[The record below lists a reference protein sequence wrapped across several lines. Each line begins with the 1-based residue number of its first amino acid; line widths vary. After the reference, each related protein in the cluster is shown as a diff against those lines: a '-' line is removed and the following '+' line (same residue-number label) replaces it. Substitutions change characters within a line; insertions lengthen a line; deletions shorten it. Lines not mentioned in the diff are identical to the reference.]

1 MLENVRY
8 VNSQGAEL
16 VFGENGIY
24 VNENDLRDW
33 EWSFSTE
40 YGKISN
46 FKRKASTKT
55 LPVQIWAES
64 EEKGTE
70 IRNRLHDLALVDI
83 SAGKPGRLYVGDCYL
98 LCYITGSKK
107 SGYLTSKRMMSVSL
121 TISTS
126 EDVWYQERVLW
137 FGKKQDTQLATV
149 GNALVG
155 FAEVGAGK
163 TEETAYNH
171 YLIEGETIKPGDGT
185 ISGLGMMD
193 GKVMLDGSSDE
204 QWFQYSNET
213 VQTASSVFY
222 ITFDDSAIGMDLSFC
237 SSFENT
243 KKSTYNSWHT
253 ASDGKTMIYT
263 DHPDLARKYFRWGAP
278 DATVADFRA
287 YLAENPITLWYKK
300 ATHNQGDPYYAPFF
314 WTEEGVFHAQGVELT
329 APLYA
334 GDTLETNVNES
345 NIETHRKKVLVLDGI
360 DTPFTSFSAGNYAM
374 RTLPD
379 LKPNG
384 EVVCSH
390 LPSDTEAGVWLG
402 TSGVAFMLAGM
413 PDNVTDIAL
422 ANAWLAEQYT
432 AGTPVT
438 IVYELATPQIYTHNG
453 PVNIGPAG
461 TNSYDYGY
469 PYGYDEAGN
478 VRITQMVNE
487 SLTPCAF
494 RLEIPGHADNPE
506 IVVGNDLHK
515 VHYSIQ
521 AGQTLV
527 VDSRD
532 RVIKAVTPSGSE
544 FNLFRYR
551 DKTDDIFAAIPIG
564 ASDITWN
571 GDFVFSL
578 TLYKERS
585 EPLWT

>member
-40 YGKISN
+40 YGKIRN

-64 EEKGTE
+64 EAKGTE
-70 IRNRLHDLALVDI
+70 IRNRLHDLAMVDI
-83 SAGKPGRLYVGDCYL
+83 SAGQPGRLYVGDCYL

-107 SGYLTSKRMMSVSL
+107 SNYLISKRMLSVSL
-121 TISTS
+121 TISTY

-155 FAEVGAGK
+155 FAEVGAEQ
-163 TEETAYNH
+163 TEAPAYNH
-171 YLIEGETIKPGDGT
+171 YLIEGQTIKPGDGT
-185 ISGLGMMD
+185 LSGLGMQDAM
-193 GKVMLDGSSDE
+193 VVLDGSSDE
-204 QWFQYSNET
+204 AWFRYSNES
-213 VQTASSVFY
+213 VQNASSVFF
-222 ITFDDSAIGMDLSFC
+222 ITLDDSAIGMDRSFC

-243 KKSTYNSWHT
+243 KKSTYNSWHIET
-253 ASDGKTMIYT
+253 DGQTMIYT
-263 DHPDLARKYFRWGAP
+263 DHPDLPRKYFKWGGP

-287 YLAENPITLWYKK
+287 YLAKNPITLWYTK
-300 ATHNQGDPYYAPFF
+300 ATHTQGGLYYAPFS
-314 WTEEGVFHAQGVELT
+314 WKEDGVFHAQGVELT
-329 APLYA
+329 APLYE
-334 GDTLETNVNES
+334 GDTIETNVNEA
-345 NIETHRKKVLVLDGI
+345 NIETHTKKVLVMDGI

-374 RTLPD
+374 RTLTG

-384 EVVCSH
+384 VVECSH

-413 PDNVTDIAL
+413 PENVTDIAL

-438 IVYELATPQIYTHNG
+438 IVYELATPQQYTHEAAS
-453 PVNIGPAG
+453 IGPAG
-461 TNSYDYGY
+461 ANSYDYGY
-469 PYGYDEAGN
+469 PHAYEPASN
-478 VRITQMVNE
+478 VRVNQMVND
-487 SLTPCAF
+487 SIVPCAF
-494 RLEIPGHADNPE
+494 RLEIPGYAANPE
-506 IVVGNDLHK
+506 IVVGTDLHK
-515 VHYSIQ
+515 VNYSIREE
-521 AGQTLV
+521 QTLV
-527 VDSRD
+527 IDSRD
-532 RVIKAVTPSGSE
+532 RVIKAVTANGSE

-551 DKTDDIFAAIPIG
+551 DKTADIFAKIPSG
-564 ASDITWN
+564 ASDINWN